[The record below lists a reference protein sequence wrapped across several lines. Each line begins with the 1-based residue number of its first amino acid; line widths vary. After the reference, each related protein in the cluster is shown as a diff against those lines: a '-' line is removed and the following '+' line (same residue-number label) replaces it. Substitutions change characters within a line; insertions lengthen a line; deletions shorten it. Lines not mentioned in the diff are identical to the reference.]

1 MGALSEVARLR
12 LLRELMQ
19 GERTVSELT
28 EATGM
33 KQGNVSKH
41 LGLLLVAGVVSRRQ
55 EGNFAKYALVDGT
68 VTQLCALVCGRMYGD
83 RAPS

>member
-1 MGALSEVARLR
+1 MGALSEVSRLR
-12 LLRELMQ
+12 LVRELMR
-19 GERTVSELT
+19 GECTVSELT

-41 LGLLLVAGVVSRRQ
+41 LGLLLVAGIVSRRQ

-68 VTQLCALVCGRMYGD
+68 VAQLCLLVCGRMHGE
-83 RAPS
+83 RGAS